1 MPAVLPMG
9 MGSMITITRCT
20 CGAAVSQY
28 YRTAVGKYTRER
40 NLLAHPTLDMYL
52 PLSKF
57 ESIQRVYIALP
68 GPGRASERDV
78 ECFTVPS

>member
-9 MGSMITITRCT
+9 MGSMIPITQCSGGET
-20 CGAAVSQY
+20 QY
-28 YRTAVGKYTRER
+28 YRTVGKYIRETYSPSYPY
-40 NLLAHPTLDMYL
+40 HL